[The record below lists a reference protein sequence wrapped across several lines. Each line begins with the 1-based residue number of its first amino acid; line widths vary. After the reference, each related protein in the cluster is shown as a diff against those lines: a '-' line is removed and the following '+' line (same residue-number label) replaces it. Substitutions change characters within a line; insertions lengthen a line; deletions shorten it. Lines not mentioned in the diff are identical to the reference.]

1 MEYDLK
7 WVEEIGLDINS
18 GIGFTGG
25 RDKYISALQRFFKNK
40 ENNLKKINEFLSG
53 EDYENYM
60 ITVHALKSNAKMIGA
75 THLSDGFERLEIASR
90 DGEIEVIKDH
100 NSEVI
105 AEYEELIQKLNP
117 IGEIGEFKAADE
129 ISSDVA
135 KQTAAEL
142 LDALDDFDDDKS
154 KELALRLSGYP
165 FRITQKEIL
174 QKAIEYIED
183 FLYDEAADEVRKII
197 PEIE

>member
-90 DGEIEVIKDH
+90 DGEIDVVKEHNFEV
-100 NSEVI
+100 V
-105 AEYEELIQKLNP
+105 AEYEELIQKLSP

-142 LDALDDFDDDKS
+142 LEALDDFDDDKS

>member
-7 WVEEIGLDINS
+7 WIEEIGLDINS

-100 NSEVI
+100 NFEVI
-105 AEYEELIQKLNP
+105 AEYEELIQKLSP

-183 FLYDEAADEVRKII
+183 FFYDEAADEVRKII

>member
-1 MEYDLK
+1 
-7 WVEEIGLDINS
+7 LDINS

-100 NSEVI
+100 NFEVI
-105 AEYEELIQKLNP
+105 AEYEELIQKLSP

-183 FLYDEAADEVRKII
+183 FFYDEAADEVRKII

>member
-7 WVEEIGLDINS
+7 WIEEIGLDINS

-100 NSEVI
+100 NFEVI
-105 AEYEELIQKLNP
+105 AEYEELIQKLSP

-165 FRITQKEIL
+165 FRIMQKEIL

-183 FLYDEAADEVRKII
+183 FFYDEAADEVRKII

>member
-7 WVEEIGLDINS
+7 WVEVIGLDINS

-40 ENNLKKINEFLSG
+40 ENNLKKINEFLSA

-105 AEYEELIQKLNP
+105 AEYEELIQKLRP
-117 IGEIGEFKAADE
+117 ISEIGEFKAADE

-165 FRITQKEIL
+165 FRITQKDIL

-183 FLYDEAADEVRKII
+183 FLYDEAADEIRKII

>member
-90 DGEIEVIKDH
+90 DGEIDVVKEHNFEV
-100 NSEVI
+100 V
-105 AEYEELIQKLNP
+105 AEYEELIQKLSP